1 MTDLVTLITQNGI
14 GVVCV
19 GFMIVFISTT
29 MKDNN
34 KVLDE
39 IQKTLVAIQTTLQNL
54 SGRVDTIEH
63 EVNKKKKKDT
73 EVEE

>member
-1 MTDLVTLITQNGI
+1 MEELINLITQNGI

-19 GFMIVFISTT
+19 GFLMYFINTT

-39 IQKTLVAIQTTLQNL
+39 IQKTLVSIQTTLTSLTN
-54 SGRVDTIEH
+54 RVDVIEGK
-63 EVNKKKKKDT
+63 VKGDGK
-73 EVEE
+73 